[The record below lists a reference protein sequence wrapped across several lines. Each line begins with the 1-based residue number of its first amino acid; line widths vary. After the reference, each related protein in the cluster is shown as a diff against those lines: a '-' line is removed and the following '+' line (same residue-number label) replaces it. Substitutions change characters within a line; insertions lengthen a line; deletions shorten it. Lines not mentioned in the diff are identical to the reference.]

1 MSQSIQ
7 LLLDKAAI
15 IQLRQE
21 VLQSEYAFNIFQV
34 LRAGH
39 EEVSLHSRFLYELL
53 NPRGSHGMGDVFLR
67 CFAKICSLPDL
78 SYDNVYVMREHAN
91 IDILIRDNNHAII
104 IENKIYASDQFEQL
118 KRYYKYAE
126 SLHLKPY
133 LLYLTLD
140 GREPPEHS
148 ISYLLEKVNPLSYS
162 VEIRKWLTACVQEA
176 AMKPTL
182 RETIIQYQHLIAQLT
197 GGTMDEAE
205 KQQILSLL
213 AKGDNAENAAII
225 ARNWNHV
232 RWHTEWDFWNEL
244 LASIKNKYEISPI
257 GKFSSD
263 ALDKMIHERRGRNPW
278 YGLSFVIGSIH
289 NSPISIRIE
298 RNTGSICYGLRYGDS
313 DDDTRTRM
321 RLALRP
327 LSVQQHSEWWAGLKS
342 ANAGIDFE
350 NFNNSITLQLANP
363 ERRKIIVSELWQEMQ
378 EFTNEVTILL
388 KEQFGA
394 DFISFSISHV

>member
-1 MSQSIQ
+1 MSQALQ

-21 VLQSEYAFNIFQV
+21 ALKLECAFNIFQI

-53 NPRGSHGMGDVFLR
+53 NPKGSHGMGDVFLR
-67 CFAKICSLPDL
+67 CFAKISSLPDL

-104 IENKIYASDQFEQL
+104 IENKIYAGDQFEQL

-126 SLHLKPY
+126 SLHLKPH

-140 GREPPEHS
+140 GREPSEHS
-148 ISYLLEKVNPLSYS
+148 IADLLEKVNPISYS

-182 RETIIQYQHLIAQLT
+182 RETIIQYQNLIAQLT
-197 GGTMDEAE
+197 GVTMNEDE
-205 KQQILSLL
+205 KQQVLSLV

-244 LASIKNKYEISPI
+244 LASIKNRYEISAT

-278 YGLSFVIGSIH
+278 YGLSFFIGSIH
-289 NSPISIRIE
+289 NSHMSVRIE
-298 RNTGSICYGLRYGDS
+298 RNTGPVCYGLRYGDS
-313 DDDTRTRM
+313 DDDTRARM

-342 ANAGIDFE
+342 ANIGIDFE

-363 ERRKIIVSELWQEMQ
+363 EKRKIIVSELWKEMQ
-378 EFTNEVTILL
+378 KFINEVTVLL
-388 KEQFGA
+388 AEQFGD
-394 DFISFSISHV
+394 DFLSFSSRHI